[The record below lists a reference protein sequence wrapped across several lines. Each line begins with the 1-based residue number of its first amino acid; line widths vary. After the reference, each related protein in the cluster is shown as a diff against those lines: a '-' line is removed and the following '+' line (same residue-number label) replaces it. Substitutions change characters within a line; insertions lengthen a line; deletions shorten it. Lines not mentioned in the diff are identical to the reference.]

1 MKNGNTDPNNYAATF
16 DQYNDSGK
24 KKVIYRGI
32 GMFMQS
38 DNPGNQYLALYNYAD
53 MGSIVKVTNL
63 MSKETIYVKVIGK
76 VPASDNEKDVILKVS
91 TEAAN
96 KLKVSE
102 DKFLLE
108 VTGYNGQ

>member
-1 MKNGNTDPNNYAATF
+1 
-16 DQYNDSGK
+16 
-24 KKVIYRGI
+24 
-32 GMFMQS
+32 
-38 DNPGNQYLALYNYAD
+38 LYNYAD

-63 MSKETIYVKVIGK
+63 MSKETIYVKIIGK

-91 TEAAN
+91 SEAAN